1 MMFARIYRF
10 IILILLNVAADEIWP
25 TDILVPS
32 ISGVRAISA
41 QNPEGMSYF
50 VFSGSTDATKFSSNM
65 MAIKPFTITFSSTSN
80 YPDDRSYYGMVPTN
94 FFYHNTTY
102 RMAIIFG
109 GIGIDGAFGEFWL
122 YFIDFDAWVP
132 INTFLIEPCY
142 DFAYTY
148 IFEDLSEI
156 VIFILGGINNIN
168 KHVNSL
174 YR

>member
-1 MMFARIYRF
+1 MLVAKIYRL

-25 TDILVPS
+25 SDILVPS
-32 ISGVRAISA
+32 ISGVRAVSA
-41 QNPEGMSYF
+41 KNLEGMFYF
-50 VFSGSTDATKFSSNM
+50 VFSGSLDATKFSSNM
-65 MAIKPFTITFSSTSN
+65 MTIKPFTITFSSTSN
-80 YPDDRSYYGMVPTN
+80 YPHDRSYYGMVPTI
-94 FFYHNTTY
+94 FFHNNTAY

-109 GIGIDGAFGEFWL
+109 GIGIDGVFGDFWL
-122 YFIDFDAWVP
+122 YFIDFDAW
-132 INTFLIEPCY
+132 ISTLTFLLEPSY

-156 VIFILGGINNIN
+156 VIFVLGGINNVN